1 MIHHHA
7 YPGVKF
13 LAPGSHGPGIN
24 EMELTMFLSG
34 RSKNVAVLAMV
45 FSLILALTPAPNIK
59 AADHGDGPGVAV
71 DRSADLNDAFLFL
84 DPNDNSRVILAF
96 TVNGFIVP
104 GEAVNFGVFD
114 HNLRYRFELEAN
126 GDPIPDAF
134 IDVIFSEKVTSGAT
148 PQTATVKSTFFRSFT
163 APTTNPTLNTL
174 PPDPVL
180 TTDQNTG
187 IIFFAGLVDDPFF
200 FDIPAFSR
208 FVASVQ
214 AGSPDPSFFN
224 RARDTFAG
232 YNTLSIAMSVP
243 ISLLQSRLRIKNNSL
258 GLNGRTQRRDFTQ
271 PRSNRPFLFKNFFYF
286 DDDDCDSGRRGGKGG
301 KGGPSFAYSY
311 DDVDRV
317 ATPAVN
323 VALIPFPRKN
333 EFNQAST
340 KDDARGLFAGD
351 IVATLMG
358 LGTNATNIGIL
369 AQVAVNRGDFLRLN
383 LNQPNSGPGGGNNV
397 GAGFPNGR
405 RLTDDTIDTLLFF
418 IANQNPLGD
427 NVNSSDVPPRD
438 LFPFFGQPQQPRE
451 AGVDDNTRN

>member
-1 MIHHHA
+1 
-7 YPGVKF
+7 
-13 LAPGSHGPGIN
+13 
-24 EMELTMFLSG
+24 MFSSG
-34 RSKNVAVLAMV
+34 KSKKVAVLALV
-45 FSLILALTPAPNIK
+45 FSMLVALTPAPNTE

-84 DPNDNSRVILAF
+84 DPNDNSRVILSF

-104 GEAVNFGVFD
+104 SEAVNFGVFD

-126 GDPIPDAF
+126 GDPNPDAF
-134 IDVIFSEKVTSGAT
+134 IDVIFSEKGASGAT

-163 APTTNPTLNTL
+163 APTTNPTLNAF

-224 RARDTFAG
+224 RARDSFAG
-232 YNTLSIAMSVP
+232 YNTLSIALSVP
-243 ISLLQSRLRIKNNSL
+243 ISLLQSRMRIKNNSL
-258 GLNGRTQRRDFTQ
+258 GLNVRTQRRDFTQ
-271 PRSNRPFLFKNFFYF
+271 PRSHRPFLFKNFFYF
-286 DDDDCDSGRRGGKGG
+286 DDFDCDFGRRGG

-311 DDVDRV
+311 DDVDRI

-358 LGTNATNIGIL
+358 LGTNSTNIGIL
-369 AQVAVNRGDFLRLN
+369 AQVAVNRGDFLRIN
-383 LNQPNSGPGGGNNV
+383 LNQPNAGSGGGNNT

-405 RLTDDTIDTLLFF
+405 RLGDDTIDTLLFF

-427 NVNSSDVPPRD
+427 NVNDNDVPRRD
-438 LFPFFGQPQQPRE
+438 LFPFFGAPQQPRDG
-451 AGVDDNTRN
+451 GVDDNTRN

>member
-1 MIHHHA
+1 MA
-7 YPGVKF
+7 
-13 LAPGSHGPGIN
+13 
-24 EMELTMFLSG
+24 
-34 RSKNVAVLAMV
+34 
-45 FSLILALTPAPNIK
+45 FSLILALTPAPEIG

-84 DPNDNSRVILAF
+84 DPNDNSRVILAV

-126 GDPIPDAF
+126 GDPIPDGF
-134 IDVIFSEKVTSGAT
+134 IDVFFSEKVTSGSN
-148 PQTATVKSTFFRSFT
+148 PQTATIKSTLFPIFT
-163 APTTNPTLNTL
+163 GQTTNPTLNPT
-174 PPDPVL
+174 PPTPVI

-187 IIFFAGLVDDPFF
+187 IQFFAGLVDDPFF

-214 AGSPDPSFFN
+214 AGTPNPGFFN

-232 YNTLSIAMSVP
+232 YNTLSIALSVP
-243 ISLLQSRLRIKNNSL
+243 ISLLRSRLHIKNNTI
-258 GLNGRTQRRDFTQ
+258 GLNVRTSRRVN
-271 PRSNRPFLFKNFFYF
+271 SVLKGHHKFKGFFD
-286 DDDDCDSGRRGGKGG
+286 DDDDCDDGWKGKGA
-301 KGGPSFAYSY
+301 PPPFANNFI
-311 DDVDRV
+311 DVDRV

-340 KDDARGLFAGD
+340 KDDAAGLFAGD
-351 IVATLMG
+351 IVATLMS

-369 AQVAVNRGDFLRLN
+369 AQVAVTRGDFLRLN
-383 LNQPNSGPGGGNNV
+383 LNQPNSGPSGGNNT

-405 RLTDDTIDTLLFF
+405 RLTDDTIDTILFF
-418 IANQNPLGD
+418 VANQNPLGD
-427 NVNSSDVPPRD
+427 NVNASDVPPRD
-438 LFPFFGQPQQPRE
+438 LFPFFGAPQQPRDS
-451 AGVDDNTRN
+451 GMDDNTRN